1 LKKAHVIEA
10 IIGNTKVLGQLDS
23 NGILQRFYWPAVDY
37 YQQLKLFL
45 AAIFLDG
52 LVFFENESFKI
63 KSGFVDDFAYFFEY
77 KIADK
82 TIFQLDF
89 VDFETDSLVRLWE
102 TDFEDFYVFLEPM
115 INSSSLFN
123 AAKVD
128 KENEIIY
135 AYFKG
140 TYIGLAFE
148 DKVKSFTVKH
158 GIDDAN
164 DNQLEGWLEA
174 TNPQIAVKLKNTGR
188 IVCFLTFGNSKDEV
202 YQKLSYLKQKGY
214 DQIFRQ
220 NKTFWEKNSQK

>member
-1 LKKAHVIEA
+1 M
-10 IIGNTKVLGQLDS
+10 
-23 NGILQRFYWPAVDY
+23 
-37 YQQLKLFL
+37 
-45 AAIFLDG
+45 DG
-52 LVFFENESFKI
+52 LVFFEDENFKI
-63 KSGFVDDFAYFFEY
+63 KSGFVDDFVYFFEY

-102 TDFEDFYVFLEPM
+102 TGFEDFYVFLEPM

-128 KENEIIY
+128 KENEIVY

-148 DKVKSFTVKH
+148 NKIKSFTVKN

-164 DNQLEGWLEA
+164 DNQLEGWNEA
-174 TNPQIAVKLKNTGR
+174 TNPQIAVKLKNTGKV
-188 IVCFLTFGNSKDEV
+188 VCFSC
-202 YQKLSYLKQKGY
+202 
-214 DQIFRQ
+214 
-220 NKTFWEKNSQK
+220 FWELKR